1 MSIHAVLQF
10 SFQIGLHH
18 NVKKRCGCG
27 VICLAFLIICAII
40 VAVVISLRHVLD
52 QHKSMKVL
60 GRDNDTIYL
69 DNTSSLWYSKWSA
82 EECISPD
89 TDYSHTTSLYRVL
102 SGDIKF
108 HHDDMSTIITGG
120 PRVTPARDL
129 GYYSLYLLEGS
140 HINCTICLSTSSTTV
155 ENGSVFIFNDLNY
168 YKDYLNKK
176 SEGEETAKYLQSL
189 PIGTAS
195 QPACTTIHFS
205 VPSASYYFVATE
217 TPGGLGIMYQ
227 FNYTTHVVFLDHTN
241 YDEHCYVK
249 QPHKCSINIPNTFL
263 KDEDYV
269 LLGYIHPL
277 AETTTTHICVT
288 RHAPSHVWLAIT
300 WSVVGLIL
308 FFSVVISIVVVCKYF
323 GWRCYYI
330 FCRKYSTLR

>member
-1 MSIHAVLQF
+1 MILQSCIYFLVGFIQRRKRVHKCISCSIAALSLVILILCV
-10 SFQIGLHH
+10 IGL
-18 NVKKRCGCG
+18 
-27 VICLAFLIICAII
+27 ILCL
-40 VAVVISLRHVLD
+40 SHP
-52 QHKSMKVL
+52 HKSMKVL

-69 DNTSSLWYSKWSA
+69 DESGSLWYSEWSA
-82 EECISPD
+82 RECISPD
-89 TDYSHTTSLYRVL
+89 TDYSHTTSLYRVQG
-102 SGDIKF
+102 GDIKF
-108 HHDDMSTIITGG
+108 HHDDMSTSITGG

-155 ENGSVFIFNDLNY
+155 ENGRVFIFNDLNY
-168 YKDYLNKK
+168 YKDYLNEK
-176 SEGEETAKYLQSL
+176 SEGEETAMYLQSL

-205 VPSASYYFVATE
+205 VPNASYYFVATE

-227 FNYTTHVVFLDHTN
+227 FNYTTHVVFLDHTD

-249 QPHKCSINIPNTFL
+249 QPHKCTINIPNTFL

-288 RHAPSHVWLAIT
+288 RGLSFLAAM
-300 WSVVGLIL
+300 VL
-308 FFSVVISIVVVCKYF
+308 FFIAAFILLVVLACFSVCIYHCF
-323 GWRCYYI
+323 RNQHRHGYI
-330 FCRKYSTLR
+330 PVKNDIN